1 VRYAVLVKYLERRG
15 SIAWVVEELQRD
27 AEPRK

>member
-1 VRYAVLVKYLERRG
+1 VLVKYLERRG